1 MSKPH
6 IKIKKLS
13 ILNFRG
19 AKDLLDLNLGS
30 DCKSCAIFGNNAEGK
45 STFTH
50 SLEWFFKD
58 KIAWLRG
65 EGISEED
72 IVNLAASE
80 EDDTSVSIVLNKSE
94 LNSTKIYDREKMRSG
109 FSNKSQSFLNYINN
123 EARYDRLYLDQHTI
137 LWFLSRTK
145 GQKKEEI
152 AKIVGYEDIVK
163 VKSVLSSSL
172 RDIEKDHRLWD
183 AKKNL
188 EHNRGILTKEI
199 YGEAISDIKNLFTKS
214 QKLLEIFGIKRK
226 IQSVEE
232 LDESIQKALQLLP
245 SPERAKERVDLE
257 NLKADIIKLGEKLNF
272 ISLVSTWI
280 TNFNNLV
287 KDRETVSK
295 LTMDEFLRQAERVLN
310 DNPLIK
316 VCPLCEQKIESQEDL
331 LKSVIERY
339 RRLAEIR
346 VYLDKYAKELK
357 EIRTELGDIERECK
371 EISRDLK
378 INKITHDSK
387 VIEGYIMSINKIIP
401 LMESKFKDLNVVRID
416 LSDVEKSIKKMGVTF
431 QAINSGLIKRISSL
445 AITEEEKQ
453 RQAAYQKLFRGK
465 QLVLDNISYEKQIAA
480 FNLAIRDLR
489 RIENQMLVLQN
500 RVMQEILDLLSDD
513 ANKFFCDLNKKEN
526 VKNVKLELKGDEGI
540 EFSLEFYDNVAS
552 PPRKY
557 LSESQLNSLGIAFF
571 LAAVKKFNKS
581 SKFFILDDVLVSFDK
596 NYRLRLLDL
605 LEENFSDYQI
615 FLLTHEE
622 YWYQLMKRK
631 FPSWIFKEVY
641 WDFNSGIR
649 FKDIKYD
656 PMENIGEKLAKGE
669 KVGNE
674 LRTYLEAFLKD
685 ICIALEVKLAHRVG
699 LENERRM
706 IGEMFPALTSTLNKH
721 KSNIQKNKAYKEL
734 EVSNFIVTCASHHN
748 PDLLSTG
755 DIEETIEKI
764 KKFRNLFICP
774 KGRIIERKNI
784 VPGQDIISCKCGC
797 LKIEWKEKT

>member
-13 ILNFRG
+13 LLNFRG
-19 AKDLLDLNLGS
+19 AKDLLELNLGS
-30 DCKSCAIFGNNAEGK
+30 DCKSSAIFGNNAEGK
-45 STFTH
+45 STLTH

-72 IVNLAASE
+72 IVNLAASDD
-80 EDDTSVSIVLNKSE
+80 DDTSVNIVFNKSE
-94 LNSTKIYDREKMRSG
+94 LDSTKIYDREKQRSG

-163 VKSVLSSSL
+163 VKSVLSSSV
-172 RDIEKDHRLWD
+172 RDLEKDRRLWD

-188 EHNRGILTKEI
+188 EHNRGLLTKEI
-199 YGEAISDIKNLFTKS
+199 YGEAISDIKGLLIKS
-214 QKLLEIFGIKRK
+214 QELLAIFGIKKK
-226 IQSVEE
+226 IKSLEE
-232 LDESIQKALQLLP
+232 LDGFIQKAIQLLP

-257 NLKADIIKLGEKLNF
+257 NLKADIIKLDKKRNF

-280 TNFNNLV
+280 SNFNNLV
-287 KDRETVSK
+287 KDQESVSK
-295 LTMDEFLRQAERVLN
+295 ITMDEFLRQAERVLI
-310 DNPLIK
+310 DNPLLKI
-316 VCPLCEQKIESQEDL
+316 CPLCEQKIESQEDL
-331 LKSVIERY
+331 LKSVVERY
-339 RRLAEIR
+339 RRLTEIR
-346 VYLDKYAKELK
+346 VDLDKRATELK
-357 EIRTELGDIERECK
+357 DIKTELGDIERECK
-371 EISRDLK
+371 EISHELK
-378 INKITHDSK
+378 IKKITHDSV
-387 VIEGYIMSINKIIP
+387 VIDEYIRSINKIIP
-401 LMESKFKDLNVVRID
+401 LMESKFKDLNIVRID
-416 LSDVEKSIKKMGVTF
+416 LSDIEKSIKKIGVTF
-431 QAINSGLIKRISSL
+431 HAINSELIKRISSL
-445 AITEEEKQ
+445 AISEEEKQ
-453 RQAAYQKLFRGK
+453 RQTAYQKLLRGK

-480 FNLAIRDLR
+480 FNLVTRDLR

-513 ANKFFCDLNKKEN
+513 VNRFFCDLNKKEN
-526 VKNVKLELKGDEGI
+526 VKNVRLELKGDEGI
-540 EFSLEFYDNVAS
+540 EFALEFYDNVAS

-557 LSESQLNSLGIAFF
+557 LSESQLNSLGISFF

-581 SKFFILDDVLVSFDK
+581 SKFFVLDDVLVSFDK

-605 LEENFSDYQI
+605 LEENFSDYQV

-622 YWYQLMKRK
+622 YWYQMMKRK
-631 FPSWIFKEVY
+631 FPNWVFKEVC

-649 FKDIKYD
+649 FKDIRYD
-656 PMENIGEKLAKGE
+656 PMENIVEKLAKGE

-674 LRTYLEAFLKD
+674 LRTYLEALLKD
-685 ICIALEVKLAHRVG
+685 ICIALEVKLAHRIG
-699 LENERRM
+699 IENERRM

-721 KSNIQKNKAYKEL
+721 KSNIQKSKAYKEL

-748 PDLLSTG
+748 PDLDSFG

-764 KKFRNLFICP
+764 KRFRNLFICL

-784 VPGQDIISCKCGC
+784 VPGQNIISCKCGC
-797 LKIEWKEKT
+797 LKIEWKE

>member
-1 MSKPH
+1 MNKPY
-6 IKIKKLS
+6 IKIRKLS
-13 ILNFRG
+13 LLNFRG
-19 AKDLLDLNLGS
+19 AKDLLELNLGS

-58 KIAWLRG
+58 KIAWLKG

-80 EDDTSVSIVLNKSE
+80 EDDTSVNLIFNKSE
-94 LNSTKIYDREKMRSG
+94 LNSAKIYDRKKKRSG

-145 GQKKEEI
+145 GEKKEEI

-172 RDIEKDHRLWD
+172 RDLERDRRLWD

-188 EHNRGILTKEI
+188 EHNRGLLTKEI
-199 YGEAISDIKNLFTKS
+199 YGEAISDIKDLFTKS
-214 QKLLEIFGIKRK
+214 QELLEIFGIKKK
-226 IQSVEE
+226 IRSLEE
-232 LDESIQKALQLLP
+232 LDEYIQKAVQLLP

-257 NLKADIIKLGEKLNF
+257 NLKTEINKLNGKRNF
-272 ISLVSTWI
+272 ISILSSWI
-280 TNFNNLV
+280 SNFNNLV
-287 KDRETVSK
+287 KDQKSVSK
-295 LTMDEFLRQAERVLN
+295 LTMDEFLRQAERILS
-310 DNPLIK
+310 DNPLLKI
-316 VCPLCEQKIESQEDL
+316 CPLCEQKIESRDDL

-339 RRLAEIR
+339 RRLTEIR
-346 VYLDKYAKELK
+346 IELDKHAKELK
-357 EIRTELGDIERECK
+357 EIETELGDIKRECE
-371 EISRDLK
+371 EISQDLK
-378 INKITHDSK
+378 NKKVTHDST
-387 VIEGYIMSINKIIP
+387 VIEEYILSINKIIP

-416 LSDVEKSIKKMGVTF
+416 LSDIEKLIKKLGVTF
-431 QAINSGLIKRISSL
+431 QAINSELTRKISSL

-453 RQAAYQKLFRGK
+453 RQVAYQKLFRGK
-465 QLVLDNISYEKQIAA
+465 QLVLDNISYEKQITA
-480 FNLAIRDLR
+480 FSLVIGDLR

-513 ANKFFCDLNKKEN
+513 VNKFFCDLNKKEN

-571 LAAVKKFNKS
+571 LSAVKKFNKS

-622 YWYQLMKRK
+622 FWYQMMKRK
-631 FPSWIFKEVY
+631 FPSWVFKEVY
-641 WDFNSGIR
+641 
-649 FKDIKYD
+649 
-656 PMENIGEKLAKGE
+656 
-669 KVGNE
+669 
-674 LRTYLEAFLKD
+674 
-685 ICIALEVKLAHRVG
+685 
-699 LENERRM
+699 
-706 IGEMFPALTSTLNKH
+706 
-721 KSNIQKNKAYKEL
+721 
-734 EVSNFIVTCASHHN
+734 
-748 PDLLSTG
+748 
-755 DIEETIEKI
+755 
-764 KKFRNLFICP
+764 
-774 KGRIIERKNI
+774 
-784 VPGQDIISCKCGC
+784 
-797 LKIEWKEKT
+797 